1 MSEKYSENTKKSNC
15 TAKNLPIINLEEEF
29 DNKLILS
36 KKRKF
41 DNNDN
46 NIKDDNIPKL
56 NKKIKIERHN
66 SILDYLEKRSNSFK
80 INKEDSDF

>member
-56 NKKIKIERHN
+56 NKKIKI
-66 SILDYLEKRSNSFK
+66 
-80 INKEDSDF
+80 